1 MKGCEKVMKQGFI
14 HEKLPLINMM
24 ENEKNDIL
32 KR

>member
-24 ENEKNDIL
+24 ENEKEMMY
-32 KR
+32 